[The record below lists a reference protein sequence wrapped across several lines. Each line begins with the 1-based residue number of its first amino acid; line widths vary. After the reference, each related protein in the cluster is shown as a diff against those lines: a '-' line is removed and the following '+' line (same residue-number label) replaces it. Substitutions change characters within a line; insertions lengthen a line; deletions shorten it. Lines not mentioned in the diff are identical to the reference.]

1 MTCMCVV
8 CEQPY
13 GNIGNVMKEQNN
25 LEGAALFYKKALK
38 LQPDFADALGNL
50 AAVELMQVRQALP
63 NTPCQAAALSLNC
76 LYLLPVLQNKVDESR
91 DHYRLALKLNP
102 DVSTW
107 RVRRRGVP

>member
-1 MTCMCVV
+1 MYVL

-50 AAVELMQVRQALP
+50 AAVELMQVRQALS
-63 NTPCQAAALSLNC
+63 NT
-76 LYLLPVLQNKVDESR
+76 LLPSCHTLPQLSVLVACASEQGR
-91 DHYRLALKLNP
+91 
-102 DVSTW
+102 
-107 RVRRRGVP
+107 